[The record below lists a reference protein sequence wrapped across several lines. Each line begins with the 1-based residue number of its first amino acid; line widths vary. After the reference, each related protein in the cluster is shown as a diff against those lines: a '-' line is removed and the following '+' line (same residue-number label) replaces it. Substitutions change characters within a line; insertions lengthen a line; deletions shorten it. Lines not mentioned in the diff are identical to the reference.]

1 MGYKEHKE
9 KAPASVNCAVLTISD
24 TGIGIPAKYQPH
36 IFEPFFTTKET
47 GKGTGL
53 GLAQV
58 YGIITEH
65 NGFVDVVSQ
74 TNKGTTFSLYFPALP
89 PLSGTSERAIPIKTP
104 HGDGEVILL
113 VEDAPSVL
121 KATESMLE
129 YLGYQVLTAANGR
142 SALQT
147 YEQHQ
152 SKIGLVLTDITM
164 PDMDGLAL
172 SQTLHK
178 RNPALKVVAITGY
191 PLDTTREANEWRA
204 QGIVDWLQKPLTL
217 ERLGSTLYRL
227 LKNEEEIS

>member
-1 MGYKEHKE
+1 LQPG
-9 KAPASVNCAVLTISD
+9 NWIVLTISD
-24 TGIGIPAKYQPH
+24 TGVGIPAKYQPH

-58 YGIITEH
+58 YGIVTEH
-65 NGFVDVVSQ
+65 NGCVDVVSK
-74 TNKGTTFSLYFPALP
+74 TNRGTTFSLFFPVSPSMVKVASQPVPASTLR
-89 PLSGTSERAIPIKTP
+89 G
-104 HGDGEVILL
+104 HGEVILL

-121 KATESMLE
+121 KATKTMLE
-129 YLGYQVLTAANGR
+129 YLGYQVLTASNGR
-142 SALQT
+142 TALQM

-178 RNPALKVVAITGY
+178 RNPTLKVVAITGY
-191 PLDTTREANEWRA
+191 PLDTTREAKEWQA

-227 LKNEEEIS
+227 LKNGEESS